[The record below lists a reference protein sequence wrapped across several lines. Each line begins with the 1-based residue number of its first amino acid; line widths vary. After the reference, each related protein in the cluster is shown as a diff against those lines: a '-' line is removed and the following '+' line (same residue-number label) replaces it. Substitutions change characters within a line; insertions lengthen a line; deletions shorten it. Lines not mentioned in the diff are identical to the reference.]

1 MTSLPCWHCTAN
13 HVSHEDS
20 GCILRL
26 LMAARPPR
34 PKVNIR
40 RWTSE
45 IEAPLHALVR
55 SELGLAS
62 ITASRNLIKGGA
74 VRVEGEVVK
83 IPSLVIPVGQE
94 ISVPEEREARKTEH
108 ADAPKSI
115 RPSDDL
121 PFEILYEDEDVFC
134 YLKPAGWIL
143 ASPNPRVDTSFTRVK
158 EYLIARDVEGGN
170 PERSVHFVNMI
181 DRDSSGIAVVVRD
194 MGLRKRLQENWAS
207 QRFESYLLLQGE
219 IPEDGEFSARRK
231 PDEKYSAKK
240 FPFRRMRS
248 GGRYCILKVQA
259 GLQDIPDILPGLRH
273 HNCMVCG
280 LGQDAP
286 DPLGRQGVH
295 LFRVVMTDTELDA
308 MWEVKTRVPKE
319 FLRVVK

>member
-1 MTSLPCWHCTAN
+1 
-13 HVSHEDS
+13 
-20 GCILRL
+20 
-26 LMAARPPR
+26 MAARPPR
-34 PKVNIR
+34 PKLNIR

-55 SELGLAS
+55 SELGLRS
-62 ITASRNLIKGGA
+62 TTASRNLIKGGA

-94 ISVPEEREARKTEH
+94 ISVPEEKEARKAEPANATK
-108 ADAPKSI
+108 AI
-115 RPSDDL
+115 RPADDL
-121 PFEILYEDEDVFC
+121 PFEVLYEDDDIFC
-134 YLKPAGWIL
+134 YLKPAGWVL

-158 EYLIARDVEGGN
+158 EYLVARDLASGQ
-170 PERSVHFVNMI
+170 PERAVHFVNMM

-194 MGLRKRLQENWAS
+194 MGLRKRLQDSWS
-207 QRFESYLLLQGE
+207 TQQFESYLLLQGDIE
-219 IPEDGEFSARRK
+219 EDGEFSARRK
-231 PDEKYSAKK
+231 EGEKYSGKK

-248 GGRYCILKVQA
+248 GGRFTILKVKA
-259 GLQDIPDILPGLRH
+259 GTQDIPEILPGLRH

-295 LFRVVMTDTELDA
+295 LFRVVLTDPVLDA